1 MQALR
6 TIGWVLATI
15 VLVSFIAI
23 NWNHVRVNVWP
34 QADGFKYFEWPVGF
48 VAMAFFLIGFLP
60 PWLMGR
66 ASRWSLKRRLENSER
81 QLADMRALA
90 SKPAEPAAA
99 PTPEAPPPAPGTL
112 L

>member
-34 QADGFKYFEWPVGF
+34 EAEGFKYFEWPVGF

-66 ASRWSLKRRLENSER
+66 AARWQLKRRLESSER
-81 QLADMRALA
+81 QLADLRAQA
-90 SKPAEPAAA
+90 NRPAEPAPA
-99 PTPEAPPPAPGTL
+99 PPLEAPPIPGTL

>member
-1 MQALR
+1 MQAVR
-6 TIGWVLATI
+6 TIGWVLATV

-23 NWNHVRVNVWP
+23 NWNHVQVNVWP
-34 QADGFKYFEWPVGF
+34 QADGYYHFEWPVGF

-66 ASRWSLKRRLENSER
+66 AARWSLKRRLESSER
-81 QLADMRALA
+81 QLADLRAVA
-90 SKPAEPAAA
+90 NRPAEPLIA
-99 PTPEAPPPAPGTL
+99 PPAEAPPPPPGSL

>member
-34 QADGFKYFEWPVGF
+34 QGDGFKYFEWPVGF

-60 PWLMGR
+60 PWLMAR
-66 ASRWSLKRRLENSER
+66 ASRWSLKRRLESSER
-81 QLADMRALA
+81 QLADLRALA
-90 SKPAEPAAA
+90 NRPSDPA
-99 PTPEAPPPAPGTL
+99 PTPLTEAPPPPPGSL